1 MATIQNNKN
10 ATTDTL
16 TVVARKENKNIDK
29 NQAFIDAQNLYL
41 GTTKADVPWIL
52 DLKRFRIY
60 LAQKYR
66 AEKAYYFLG
75 TYEENHKK
83 LYDFLKGCGYTLCFR
98 EHGSAMASRK
108 KGNVDTDI
116 VFSILS
122 KIIEKEDFDKVVLA
136 SGDGDYWRTV
146 NYLINKNRF
155 KKLLVPNRNAMSSL
169 YKKISDTYYDCLDSD
184 FVKPKIQFNA
194 NKKAGSP

>member
-75 TYEENHKK
+75 TYEESHKE
-83 LYDFLKGCGYTLCFR
+83 LYDFLKECGYTLCFR
-98 EHGSAMASRK
+98 EHGSVMTSRK

-116 VFSILS
+116 VFQIMKKLYKNEEFNNVIL
-122 KIIEKEDFDKVVLA
+122 V
-136 SGDGDYWRTV
+136 SGDGDYKMLV
-146 NYLINKNRF
+146 SFLIEENRF
-155 KKLLVPNRNAMSSL
+155 EKLLIPNRKQMSSL
-169 YKKISDTYYDCLDSD
+169 YKQIDHKFRDVLDTLDKQ
-184 FVKPKIQFNA
+184 VRLQY
-194 NKKAGSP
+194 KA